1 MMRSHAAATA
11 SARLT
16 AQLRPR
22 VFAQPERRVEVNAHG
37 ALQERR
43 VEVGNDNPCTCCS
56 ML

>member
-1 MMRSHAAATA
+1 MRSHAAATA